1 MGIRFQS
8 IWTCN
13 LSLFTHS
20 NNIQT
25 KVNNFMLYEHNVCAV
40 SENIHTHSKGLRG
53 GGGGSFKFL
62 CQNYMKGNKEMMRQ
76 AKPKS

>member
-40 SENIHTHSKGLRG
+40 SENIHTHPKGLRG
-53 GGGGSFKFL
+53 GGGLFQIFMSELYEG
-62 CQNYMKGNKEMMRQ
+62 
-76 AKPKS
+76 

>member
-53 GGGGSFKFL
+53 GGGGLFQIFMSEL
-62 CQNYMKGNKEMMRQ
+62 YEG
-76 AKPKS
+76 

>member
-8 IWTCN
+8 IWTRN

-20 NNIQT
+20 NYIQT

-40 SENIHTHSKGLRG
+40 SENIHTHPKGLKREG
-53 GGGGSFKFL
+53 GGLFQSYLSEL
-62 CQNYMKGNKEMMRQ
+62 CEG
-76 AKPKS
+76 